1 MYFHVFQNNK
11 REKIDQILGQTS
23 YLQTQKNIL
32 CDSNLHLCLEQA
44 QHVEFS
50 RNIRPIS

>member
-1 MYFHVFQNNK
+1 MYFHVFSKQQEK
-11 REKIDQILGQTS
+11 KIDQILGQTS
-23 YLQTQKNIL
+23 YLRTQKNIL
-32 CDSNLHLCLEQA
+32 CDSNLHFCLEQA